1 MQRAYAK
8 RPGSYK
14 PEPALSPDPSVASG
28 REIQL
33 PLDREELLG
42 LMQGSLEALALE
54 LGMLVAS
61 SLLED
66 EVTRLCGRRAG
77 TGKGVPSAGL
87 RGDSLILMSPRTC
100 QQLGWLASGTIPDV
114 APRHTPDS
122 GPA

>member
-1 MQRAYAK
+1 
-8 RPGSYK
+8 
-14 PEPALSPDPSVASG
+14 V
-28 REIQL
+28 
-33 PLDREELLG
+33 DREERLG
-42 LMQGSLEALALE
+42 LMQRSLEALALE
-54 LGMLVAS
+54 LAMLVAS

-87 RGDSLILMSPRTC
+87 RGDSLIPISPQTC